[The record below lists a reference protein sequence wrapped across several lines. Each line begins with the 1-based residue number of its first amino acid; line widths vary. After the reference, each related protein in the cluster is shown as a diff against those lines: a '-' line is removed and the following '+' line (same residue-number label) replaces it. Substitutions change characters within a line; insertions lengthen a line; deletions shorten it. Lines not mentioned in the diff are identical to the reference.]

1 MNNWLLYLIL
11 GVVGL
16 IGILLLIRNL
26 GLWLLAIVVA
36 IALAIMGGAVWAQSR
51 ATATVATTSTVNST
65 IFGVIAILAI
75 GAVPVTFIALI
86 YLLRMV
92 QNLTGQQRNGSG
104 RWVSGPNAQW
114 QTIGSQ
120 QPELSAWL

>member
-1 MNNWLLYLIL
+1 VNNWLLYLIL

-65 IFGVIAILAI
+65 IFGVITILAI